1 MCLTLKMFNTS
12 VNCSST
18 PAIIISEISKKEREI
33 NESPD
38 CLRKTKS
45 PNLSSSPASYD
56 ESLKFLS
63 HSLEQICGRGS
74 HSSLNCVGVKDGPPK
89 SPIIQ
94 ISSRPQSFH
103 LAMTNAVKATPT
115 QGNYIRK
122 DSDGTIMLKVRH
134 NETHEKLQQS
144 LSKICSSPGST
155 SSSVQKRISDAQEN
169 LKSKFRVKVDVSK
182 HGADL
187 NNIYIT
193 IDPQRNLTVN
203 HLLESGNSV
212 TSKPSIKDLHTCK
225 VPESISLE
233 RILCSFQ
240 EGPSLYLRPSGSS
253 FTEFYNTNFR
263 CVPVMHTNEDSQTFT
278 ITLRLPTEIFLE
290 NTEVKR
296 VDDKLTIRAFGFRL
310 SDTNGRISQV
320 ESSVNFQIDLPEES
334 DGRSLTAR
342 IFTSRILVIEGKLL
356 PTSRR
361 MTCKFWLLTFLFL

>member
-1 MCLTLKMFNTS
+1 MLSTN
-12 VNCSST
+12 VNRSST

-38 CLRKTKS
+38 CLRRNKGQ
-45 PNLSSSPASYD
+45 NLSTSPASYD

-74 HSSLNCVGVKDGPPK
+74 HGSLNNVGMKDGLPK
-89 SPIIQ
+89 SPIVH

-103 LAMTNAVKATPT
+103 LATTNAVKAAPT
-115 QGNYIRK
+115 QGIYVRK
-122 DSDGTIMLKVRH
+122 DSNGTIMLKVRH
-134 NETHEKLQQS
+134 NETQEKLQQN
-144 LSKICSSPGST
+144 LSKICSSPGSSS

-169 LKSKFRVKVDVSK
+169 LKSKFRIKVDVREQGS
-182 HGADL
+182 DM
-187 NNIYIT
+187 NNLFIT

-203 HLLESGNSV
+203 RLSESGNSV
-212 TSKPSIKDLHTCK
+212 ASKPSVKELHACK

-263 CVPVMHTNEDSQTFT
+263 CVPVMHTDEDAQKFT
-278 ITLRLPTEIFLE
+278 ITLRLPTEISLE

-296 VDDKLTIRAFGFRL
+296 VDDKLTVRAFGFRL
-310 SDTNGRISQV
+310 SDANGRISQV
-320 ESSVNFQIDLPEES
+320 ESSVNFRVDLPEES

-342 IFTSRILVIEGKLL
+342 IFTSRILVIEGRLL

-361 MTCKFWLLTFLFL
+361 MTCKF